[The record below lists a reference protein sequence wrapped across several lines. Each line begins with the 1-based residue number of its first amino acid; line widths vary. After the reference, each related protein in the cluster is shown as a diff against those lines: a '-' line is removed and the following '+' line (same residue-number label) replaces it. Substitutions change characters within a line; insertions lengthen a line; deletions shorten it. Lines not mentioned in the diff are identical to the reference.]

1 MNSYYSYV
9 RPEIVERVPVTAA
22 RVLDIGCGA
31 GALGAALK
39 QRQEC
44 EVWGIESDPGA
55 AEAAQ
60 AHLDRVLPF
69 DVERMVERIGVLP
82 TDDGARADFDCI
94 IMGDVLEHLREPAQ
108 VLAWARMLLAED
120 GVLLVSIPNARHWT
134 VVAGLIEGGWTYE
147 AAGLLDRT
155 HLRFF
160 TRREARCLLDAQGF
174 AVSEETAVRGE
185 GFAEWEDAGKP
196 GEVRGGRWQVNN
208 LSEEDALEF
217 YAYQWLFTCHR
228 RPVPEC
234 GLTSIVIPV
243 YNGRADTYACL
254 ASIGKHTPEEHEVI
268 VVDNGS
274 TDGTAAWLATQDVTV
289 IRNEE
294 NRGFPAACNQGIAA
308 ARGQQVVVLNNDTVV
323 TPGWLRRMLECLY
336 HDPQVGAVGPR
347 SNFVSGAQRLAQH
360 YSSIQQLDGWA
371 WGWSER
377 HRGEYLPTARLVGF
391 CLLLRGEM
399 LKQIGGFDE
408 QFGIGNCEDDDL
420 CRRAE
425 AAGWKLL
432 VANDSFVHHAGH
444 KTFEREG
451 IALGPLLQENAQKL
465 AVKWAG

>member
-1 MNSYYSYV
+1 MNRYYSYS
-9 RPEIVERVPVTAA
+9 RPEILERVPETAE
-22 RVLDIGCGA
+22 RVLDIGCGT
-31 GALGAALK
+31 GAFGAALK
-39 QRQEC
+39 ARQA
-44 EVWGIESDPGA
+44 VQVVGIEAQPEA
-55 AEAAQ
+55 AEAARKV
-60 AHLDRVLPF
+60 LDEVYPL
-69 DVERMVERIGVLP
+69 DVERMAETVGVLP
-82 TDDGARADFDCI
+82 APAGDRADFDCI
-94 IMGDVLEHLREPAQ
+94 IMGDVLEHLREPGK
-108 VLAWARMLLAED
+108 VLAWVRTLLAED
-120 GVLLVSIPNARHWT
+120 GILLVSIPNTRHWS
-134 VVAGLIEGGWTYE
+134 VVGGLIEGGWTYE
-147 AAGLLDRT
+147 PAGLLDRT

-160 TRREARCLLDAQGF
+160 TRREARCLLDSQGF
-174 AVSEETAVRGE
+174 GVSEETAVRGE

-196 GEVRGGRWQVNN
+196 GEVRGGRWNITG
-208 LSEEDALEF
+208 LSQEDALEF

-308 ARGQQVVVLNNDTVV
+308 ARGQQVVLLNNDTLV

-336 HDPQVGAVGPR
+336 VAPEVGAVGPR
-347 SNFVSGAQRLAQH
+347 SNFVSGAQRIAQH
-360 YSSIQQLDGWA
+360 YSSTQQMDGWA
-371 WGWSER
+371 WQWSEK

-391 CLLLRGEM
+391 CLLLRGAM
-399 LKQIGGFDE
+399 LEQIGGFDE
-408 QFGIGNCEDDDL
+408 QFGLGNFEDDDL

-432 VANDSFVHHAGH
+432 IANDSFVHHAGH

>member
-9 RPEIVERVPVTAA
+9 RPEIVERVPVTAE
-22 RVLDIGCGA
+22 RILDIGCGA

-39 QRQEC
+39 ARQAC
-44 EVWGIESDPGA
+44 EVWGIENDPGA
-55 AEAAQ
+55 AEEAAK
-60 AHLDRVLPF
+60 HLDKVLPF
-69 DVERMVERIGVLP
+69 DVEQACGVIGVLP
-82 TDDGARADFDCI
+82 DNEGTRADFDCI
-94 IMGDVLEHLREPAQ
+94 IMGDVLEHLREPEK
-108 VLAWARMLLAED
+108 VLTWARTLLAED
-120 GVLLVSIPNARHWT
+120 GVLLVSVPNSRHWS
-134 VVAGLIEGGWTYE
+134 VVGGLVEGGWSYE
-147 AAGLLDRT
+147 PAGLLDRT
-155 HLRFF
+155 HLRIF

-228 RPVPEC
+228 RAVPEC

-254 ASIGKHTPEEHEVI
+254 QSIGKHTPEAHEII

-274 TDGTAAWLATQDVTV
+274 TDGTAEWLATQDVTV
-289 IRNEE
+289 IRNDQ
-294 NRGFPAACNQGIAA
+294 NRGFPAACNQGIVA
-308 ARGQQVVVLNNDTVV
+308 ARGQQVVILNNDTLV

-336 HDPQVGAVGPR
+336 HDPKVGAVGPR

-360 YSSIQQLDGWA
+360 YSSMQQLDGWA

-391 CLLLRGEM
+391 CLLLRREM
-399 LKQIGGFDE
+399 LEEVGGFDE
-408 QFGIGNCEDDDL
+408 QFGLGNFEDDDL

-444 KTFEREG
+444 ATFTREG
-451 IALGPLLQENAQKL
+451 IDLGGLLQANAQKL
-465 AVKWAG
+465 AEKWAG